1 MRKTIVLL
9 CDGMADLPI
18 EAQQGLTP
26 LQIARTPVM
35 DDLAQHGICGMVQ
48 TVPAN
53 RTPGSDVANLSIL
66 GYDPD
71 IYYTGRAPLEAAG
84 LGVSL
89 SEDDAVFRCN
99 LVTLSPTKIMLDSCG
114 GITKPDDSIPL
125 CQKLQSLNDDTFTFL
140 PGDGYRH
147 LLLWHHAPSTLD
159 DPTPPHELYGKKVG
173 AHLPRHPQLLAWM
186 QKANA
191 LCASTSGNANAVWL
205 WGSGRRTVLPPFEA
219 HAGCKGTIITGT
231 TLIRGIGQLAQM
243 DTPRIPGATGDL
255 DTNWDGKIHAA
266 LAALSQTTY
275 VFLHLNAPDECGHRG
290 NLAQKIEAIE
300 QIDRVAARLWKA
312 LDQLQAEYQLL
323 LLPDHATPISL
334 RGHSA
339 APVPFILYRPNGVRG
354 YEMPSFHERMPV
366 TLSLSSALDL
376 MELLKDSY
384 SLSSIKIPQE

>member
-18 EAQQGLTP
+18 EEHQGLTP
-26 LQIARTPVM
+26 LQIAHTPVM
-35 DDLAQHGICGMVQ
+35 DKLAQHGVCGMVQ

-53 RTPGSDVANLSIL
+53 QTPGSDVANLSIL

-71 IYYTGRAPLEAAG
+71 IYYTGRAPLETAG

-114 GITKPDDSIPL
+114 GITKPDDSISL
-125 CQKLQSLNDDTFTFL
+125 CQKLQTLNNDTLTFL

-147 LLLWHHAPSTLD
+147 LLLWHHAPSMLD

-173 AHLPRHPQLLAWM
+173 AHLPRHPELLTWM

-191 LCASTSGNANAVWL
+191 ICASTPGNANAVWL

-231 TLIRGIGQLAQM
+231 TLIRGIGRLAQM

-266 LAALSQTTY
+266 LAALSQTPY

-300 QIDRVAARLWKA
+300 KIDRVAGRLWEA
-312 LDQLQAEYQLL
+312 LGQLQEEYQFL
-323 LLPDHATPISL
+323 LLPDHATPVSL

-339 APVPFILYRPNGVRG
+339 APVPFILYRPNGVHG

-376 MELLKDSY
+376 MRLLKDSY
-384 SLSSIKIPQE
+384 SLSSIKIPQG